1 MDAETLSTVFA
12 ERILPVTIFFGILA
26 IFGAIG
32 NLCVLY
38 VYTFRYPACNFR
50 TFVIGL
56 AATDFVSCLF
66 VFPCEI
72 VGHRI
77 WFSYPKSAAWFC
89 KLKTLVFAMAV
100 MTTSLMLL
108 LIAVDRF
115 RKVCHPFESQIKP
128 NTALRLCFVTLGV
141 SFLMNLPIPIL
152 FGIQTENI
160 TYAGEVFEITS
171 CEKDNAFKNTIW
183 MMLWA
188 IIMYYTPVILF
199 MTTTSVLY
207 CLILKKMYSRNFLRT
222 TCVDYVRRKMNENNV
237 KDTKHD
243 ILENGVC
250 QPLTKH
256 ADIVECDKTKTRSD
270 EKFNEMAIP
279 EIKHL
284 EIEQKINVL
293 QPMAVNTKHS
303 GKCRIDGNNIDK
315 KTRSPQTIKSAQNI
329 PIIAENSSKLQ
340 MDFKTKSNQYMNDL
354 DNGHKT
360 TDMADTQDSD
370 HKDSTQKRNSLQPL
384 ICNSKKCITPQP
396 DTSITDIESTRHSTI
411 EHTSNACP
419 ATVITRDNSED
430 FKLDRL
436 QYIGELNDRDTISDL
451 IKGDNNAQVEKAHTT
466 YQTITQ
472 IRDDSKMCQGDKT
485 YIDSSNENDID
496 QGVRSETNRRTR
508 KDNNVMHRNKSMKIT
523 ISKPRV
529 TRKTTIMFIV
539 TIIFNITTLVYFC
552 VLFLVVRREHIFEIV
567 STDSAGI
574 LFLCWRIY
582 FINHVINPVVYGLLD
597 QRFRSA
603 FNPCHAQ

>member
-1 MDAETLSTVFA
+1 M
-12 ERILPVTIFFGILA
+12 
-26 IFGAIG
+26 
-32 NLCVLY
+32 
-38 VYTFRYPACNFR
+38 
-50 TFVIGL
+50 
-56 AATDFVSCLF
+56 
-66 VFPCEI
+66 
-72 VGHRI
+72 
-77 WFSYPKSAAWFC
+77 
-89 KLKTLVFAMAV
+89 
-100 MTTSLMLL
+100 
-108 LIAVDRF
+108 
-115 RKVCHPFESQIKP
+115 
-128 NTALRLCFVTLGV
+128 TLGI

-250 QPLTKH
+250 QPLTKQ

-270 EKFNEMAIP
+270 EKSNEIAIP
-279 EIKHL
+279 EIEHL
-284 EIEQKINVL
+284 EIDQKINVL
-293 QPMAVNTKHS
+293 QPMAGNSKHFE
-303 GKCRIDGNNIDK
+303 KLQTDGNNIAK
-315 KTRSPQTIKSAQNI
+315 KTIGPQTINSAQYI

-340 MDFKTKSNQYMNDL
+340 TDFRTKGNQYMDGL
-354 DNGHKT
+354 DNRHKT

-370 HKDSTQKRNSLQPL
+370 HKHSTQKRNSLQPL
-384 ICNSKKCITPQP
+384 IGNSEKCNTPQP
-396 DTSITDIESTRHSTI
+396 DTPITHIEPTGHSTI
-411 EHTSNACP
+411 EHSSNACP
-419 ATVITRDNSED
+419 ATVITRDISDDLKLNS
-430 FKLDRL
+430 LP
-436 QYIGELNDRDTISDL
+436 YIGDLHDRDITSDL
-451 IKGDNNAQVEKAHTT
+451 IKGDTNAQVEEAHTT
-466 YQTITQ
+466 SQTITQ
-472 IRDDSKMCQGDKT
+472 IRDDSKMCQGNKT
-485 YIDSSNENDID
+485 YIDSLNENAID
-496 QGVRSETNRRTR
+496 QGVRSETYRRTR

-539 TIIFNITTLVYFC
+539 TIIFIITTLVYFC

-597 QRFRSA
+597 QRFRAA

>member
-26 IFGAIG
+26 IFGAVG

-108 LIAVDRF
+108 LIAVDRY

-222 TCVDYVRRKMNENNV
+222 TCVDYVRRKMNVNNF
-237 KDTKHD
+237 KNTKHD
-243 ILENGVC
+243 ILGNGVC

-256 ADIVECDKTKTRSD
+256 ADIVDCDKTKTRNN
-270 EKFNEMAIP
+270 EKSNEIAIP
-279 EIKHL
+279 EIEHI
-284 EIEQKINVL
+284 EIEQNIKAL
-293 QPMAVNTKHS
+293 QPMAVNSKHS
-303 GKCRIDGNNIDK
+303 GKCQIDGNNIDK
-315 KTRSPQTIKSAQNI
+315 KTISPQTIKSAKYI
-329 PIIAENSSKLQ
+329 PIVVENSSKLQ
-340 MDFKTKSNQYMNDL
+340 MNFKTKSNQYMDGL

-360 TDMADTQDSD
+360 TDMAHTQNRD

-384 ICNSKKCITPQP
+384 IGDSEKCITSQP
-396 DTSITDIESTRHSTI
+396 DTSITDIDPTGLSTI

-419 ATVITRDNSED
+419 ATVITRDNYED
-430 FKLDRL
+430 LKLDRL
-436 QYIGELNDRDTISDL
+436 QYKGDLHDRDIISDL
-451 IKGDNNAQVEKAHTT
+451 IERDTIAQVKDSHTT
-466 YQTITQ
+466 SQTITQ
-472 IRDDSKMCQGDKT
+472 ISDDSKMYQTDKT
-485 YIDSSNENDID
+485 YIDSLNENDID

-597 QRFRSA
+597 QRFRAA
-603 FNPCHAQ
+603 FNP